1 MTTARQT
8 HATIPHQRTRL
19 DLLAIT
25 VMLVLCSLWGIQQVA
40 SKVALSQG
48 IPPILQAVLR
58 SVLAGPLLLLWIGL
72 RHGRGALR
80 HLVAADGSLWPGVL
94 SGCMFAV
101 EFILLFSG
109 VRLTS
114 ASHAVVL
121 LFTGGLFTAAG
132 AHLLVPGERLG
143 WGQAAGLGLAFL
155 GVLTTVA
162 QGGGPA
168 SLEGDLLVLG
178 CAAVW
183 GMTTVL
189 VKANPS
195 LRRCPAEKVLAY
207 QLFGA
212 LPILAVA
219 AGLAGEL
226 HMPDATALAWWSLLY
241 QGAVI
246 AFASYLAWFWLI
258 ARYPAGR
265 LAAFSFLSPLF
276 GVLAAAALLGDP
288 VTPVLLA
295 GLVFVSAGIW
305 LVNR

>member
-1 MTTARQT
+1 M
-8 HATIPHQRTRL
+8 IPLQRPRL
-19 DLLAIT
+19 DVLAIGI
-25 VMLVLCSLWGIQQVA
+25 MLVLCTLWGVQQVA

-58 SVLAGPLLLLWIGL
+58 SVLAGPLLLLWIAARTGRPGL
-72 RHGRGALR
+72 AR
-80 HLVAADGSLWPGVL
+80 LVASDGSIWPGLL
-94 SGCMFAV
+94 SGLMFAA
-101 EFILLFSG
+101 EFILLFTG
-109 VRLTS
+109 VQQTS

-121 LFTGGLFTAAG
+121 LFTGGFFTAAG
-132 AHLLVPGERLG
+132 AHLFIPNERLHPA
-143 WGQAAGLGLAFL
+143 QAAGLVLAFM
-155 GVLTTVA
+155 GVTVTVG

-168 SLEGDLLVLG
+168 TLLGDLLVLG
-178 CAAVW
+178 CAAIW

-189 VKANPS
+189 VKANPA

-212 LPILAVA
+212 LPLLTIATL
-219 AGLAGEL
+219 LAGEM
-226 HMPDATALAWWSLLY
+226 HIPQATPLAWASLVF

-265 LAAFSFLSPLF
+265 LAAFSFLSPLL
-276 GVLAAAALLGDP
+276 GVLAAGLLLGDP
-288 VTPVLLA
+288 LTPMLLVGLILVCA
-295 GLVFVSAGIW
+295 GLY